1 MRRPALLALGFLAIG
16 LPPRLLL
23 AFRGP
28 PSGHPAVALPTRGP
42 GSDGYRGS
50 LPPPGFK
57 VPEVSLRDYHGRLV
71 RLRSLHGKVVLITFL
86 DAACRTTCP
95 IVAAAVG
102 AGLRLLT
109 ARERAQVVPLAISVD
124 PPADTPRRIRAFLAR
139 RHALGLDYLVG
150 RTKEM
155 RPIWK
160 AFGVLSAVQTG
171 SADLHSS
178 DVRIFDRRGTWVS
191 TLHAVVDLTAGN
203 LAHDLRLAAK
213 GRRRQ

>member
-1 MRRPALLALGFLAIG
+1 MMRRPALLAVGFLAISLVPLLLGLAFRDASRRHPAAG
-16 LPPRLLL
+16 LPPS
-23 AFRGP
+23 A
-28 PSGHPAVALPTRGP
+28 SG
-42 GSDGYRGS
+42 SNGYRGS
-50 LPPPGFK
+50 RPPPGFK
-57 VPEVSLRDYHGRLV
+57 VPDVSLRDYQGRLV
-71 RLRSLHGKVVLITFL
+71 RLRSLRGKIVLITFL
-86 DAACRTTCP
+86 DTACRTTCP

-109 ARERAQVVPLAISVD
+109 VRERARVVPLAISVD
-124 PPADTPRRIRAFLAR
+124 PPADTSRRIRAFLAR

-150 RTKEM
+150 TTKEM

-191 TLHAVVDLTAGN
+191 TLHAVVDLTPAN
-203 LAHDLRLAAK
+203 LAHDLRQAAN
-213 GRRRQ
+213 GG